1 MKSFLV
7 KNPIKAPFLF
17 LAFFVLVF
25 AIDFSSPAAA
35 VTQPPAT
42 TPSSSISFEKQEE
55 LKQLFFETEGTLKP
69 VDTTL
74 HQKGDGFIMD
84 QARYRLQASTQLSN
98 QNPININY
106 QDLNISL
113 IPNNLNPQTK
123 EGRLIQNGSEIDGT
137 DNPKLKDKGIIYDNA
152 YGNGTS
158 LGFIPNPMELQKVL
172 KLTKEAAQQNPNPSF
187 TLTLPKDATFTVGN
201 QNWDKTQPLE
211 VKGKTIHL
219 RYQDT
224 DAYLQPA
231 KVWDSNGNETQIT
244 LTLEQNPDG
253 SITLTKHLPEEFLQT
268 ATFPIYTDADITF
281 GAESVFNSASS
292 PYTSVSA
299 LDSTHVVAVYQD
311 VGNSSYGTAVVG
323 TVSGTDISFGAESVF
338 NSATSSYIS
347 VSALDSTHVVAVYRD
362 SGNSNYGTAVVGT
375 VSGTDIS
382 FGAESVFN
390 SASSLYTS
398 VSALDSTHVVA
409 VYQDVGNSSYGTA
422 IVGTISG
429 TDISFGAESVFNS
442 ASSPYTSVSALDSTH
457 VVAVYQDGGNS
468 DYGTAVVGTVSGTD
482 ISFGSEAVFNSAAS
496 YYTSVSAL
504 DSTHVVAVYRDAGNS
519 DYGTAIVGT
528 VSGTDI
534 SFGAESVFN
543 SALSSYTSV
552 SALDSTHVVA
562 VYQDFGNSSYGTAI
576 VGTISGTDISFGAES
591 VFNSGTSSYTSVSA
605 LDSTHVVAVYRDD
618 SNSNYG
624 TAVVGTVASN
634 TAPSISA
641 GPSDG
646 GSSSASP
653 TTVGSNVT
661 FTATATDGESDQ
673 YYLAI
678 CKTNSVTAVNSAA
691 PTCGGG
697 SWAISSATASGSQAS
712 VTYATVAGDSESNA
726 WFAFVCDN
734 NASSLCS
741 SSSQG
746 SGTTGSPFEVNH
758 VPTFTSVANTS
769 GYLNTG
775 DTLTFTSVASDSDT
789 SGTAD
794 TVTLYIC
801 KSNDFTG
808 TACGAGGSWA
818 TSSASSSN
826 PSATYTVL
834 SGDTD
839 GTITYYAN
847 LIDDSSAEASANPLT
862 GTFQIDN
869 TAPTVSLTGSL
880 TWPAPLTT
888 SFTPTASAS
897 DATSGIATY
906 AWSQTAGSG
915 TLTFSSA
922 STLSTSITV
931 DATGTYTVQ
940 LTVTDTA
947 GNQTTSSFD
956 LTWSNPSFG
965 GGGNGSGGGFSGGSG
980 GSSCPAPS
988 GTWTF
993 QINQGQPTTQ
1003 TRAVTL
1009 SFTSNPPITPS
1020 TLISDTPITVTLAN
1034 DSAFTNAVSKPY
1046 QPELPYTLTKDQGTK
1061 TVYAK
1066 LQNSCGSF
1074 TPTLSAAI
1082 DYIPP
1087 PFTFK
1092 MPFLFTRTLA
1102 PGDQGNDVKELQLFL
1117 TSLNLFPTT
1126 IIANGYYGPT
1136 TTGSV
1141 RKFQQSNNILQTG
1154 TFGPLTRRAANII
1167 QLTRA
1172 IRQLE
1177 EYLAKLAE

>member
-299 LDSTHVVAVYQD
+299 LDSPRVVAVYQD

-468 DYGTAVVGTVSGTD
+468 DYGTA
-482 ISFGSEAVFNSAAS
+482 
-496 YYTSVSAL
+496 
-504 DSTHVVAVYRDAGNS
+504 
-519 DYGTAIVGT
+519 IVGT

-562 VYQDFGNSSYGTAI
+562 VY
-576 VGTISGTDISFGAES
+576 
-591 VFNSGTSSYTSVSA
+591 
-605 LDSTHVVAVYRDD
+605 RDY

-988 GTWTF
+988 GTLTF

-1003 TRAVTL
+1003 PRAVTL

>member
-281 GAESVFNSASS
+281 GAESVFNSA
-292 PYTSVSA
+292 
-299 LDSTHVVAVYQD
+299 
-311 VGNSSYGTAVVG
+311 
-323 TVSGTDISFGAESVF
+323 
-338 NSATSSYIS
+338 TSSYIS

-362 SGNSNYGTAVVGT
+362 SGNSN
-375 VSGTDIS
+375 
-382 FGAESVFN
+382 
-390 SASSLYTS
+390 
-398 VSALDSTHVVA
+398 
-409 VYQDVGNSSYGTA
+409 
-422 IVGTISG
+422 
-429 TDISFGAESVFNS
+429 
-442 ASSPYTSVSALDSTH
+442 
-457 VVAVYQDGGNS
+457 
-468 DYGTAVVGTVSGTD
+468 YGTAVVGTVSGTD

>member
-382 FGAESVFN
+382 FG
-390 SASSLYTS
+390 
-398 VSALDSTHVVA
+398 
-409 VYQDVGNSSYGTA
+409 
-422 IVGTISG
+422 
-429 TDISFGAESVFNS
+429 
-442 ASSPYTSVSALDSTH
+442 
-457 VVAVYQDGGNS
+457 
-468 DYGTAVVGTVSGTD
+468 
-482 ISFGSEAVFNSAAS
+482 SEAVFNSAAS

-534 SFGAESVFN
+534 SFCAESVFN

>member
-382 FGAESVFN
+382 FG
-390 SASSLYTS
+390 
-398 VSALDSTHVVA
+398 
-409 VYQDVGNSSYGTA
+409 
-422 IVGTISG
+422 
-429 TDISFGAESVFNS
+429 
-442 ASSPYTSVSALDSTH
+442 
-457 VVAVYQDGGNS
+457 
-468 DYGTAVVGTVSGTD
+468 
-482 ISFGSEAVFNSAAS
+482 SEAVFNSAAS
-496 YYTSVSAL
+496 Y
-504 DSTHVVAVYRDAGNS
+504 
-519 DYGTAIVGT
+519 
-528 VSGTDI
+528 
-534 SFGAESVFN
+534 
-543 SALSSYTSV
+543 
-552 SALDSTHVVA
+552 
-562 VYQDFGNSSYGTAI
+562 
-576 VGTISGTDISFGAES
+576 
-591 VFNSGTSSYTSVSA
+591 YTSVSA

>member
-187 TLTLPKDATFTVGN
+187 TITLPKDATFTVGN

-311 VGNSSYGTAVVG
+311 
-323 TVSGTDISFGAESVF
+323 
-338 NSATSSYIS
+338 
-347 VSALDSTHVVAVYRD
+347 
-362 SGNSNYGTAVVGT
+362 
-375 VSGTDIS
+375 
-382 FGAESVFN
+382 
-390 SASSLYTS
+390 
-398 VSALDSTHVVA
+398 
-409 VYQDVGNSSYGTA
+409 
-422 IVGTISG
+422 
-429 TDISFGAESVFNS
+429 
-442 ASSPYTSVSALDSTH
+442 
-457 VVAVYQDGGNS
+457 
-468 DYGTAVVGTVSGTD
+468 
-482 ISFGSEAVFNSAAS
+482 
-496 YYTSVSAL
+496 
-504 DSTHVVAVYRDAGNS
+504 AGNS

-528 VSGTDI
+528 VSGSDI

-691 PTCGGG
+691 P
-697 SWAISSATASGSQAS
+697 
-712 VTYATVAGDSESNA
+712 
-726 WFAFVCDN
+726 
-734 NASSLCS
+734 
-741 SSSQG
+741 
-746 SGTTGSPFEVNH
+746 P
-758 VPTFTSVANTS
+758 
-769 GYLNTG
+769 
-775 DTLTFTSVASDSDT
+775 
-789 SGTAD
+789 
-794 TVTLYIC
+794 
-801 KSNDFTG
+801 
-808 TACGAGGSWA
+808 
-818 TSSASSSN
+818 
-826 PSATYTVL
+826 
-834 SGDTD
+834 
-839 GTITYYAN
+839 
-847 LIDDSSAEASANPLT
+847 
-862 GTFQIDN
+862 
-869 TAPTVSLTGSL
+869 
-880 TWPAPLTT
+880 
-888 SFTPTASAS
+888 
-897 DATSGIATY
+897 
-906 AWSQTAGSG
+906 
-915 TLTFSSA
+915 
-922 STLSTSITV
+922 
-931 DATGTYTVQ
+931 
-940 LTVTDTA
+940 
-947 GNQTTSSFD
+947 
-956 LTWSNPSFG
+956 
-965 GGGNGSGGGFSGGSG
+965 
-980 GSSCPAPS
+980 
-988 GTWTF
+988 
-993 QINQGQPTTQ
+993 
-1003 TRAVTL
+1003 
-1009 SFTSNPPITPS
+1009 
-1020 TLISDTPITVTLAN
+1020 
-1034 DSAFTNAVSKPY
+1034 
-1046 QPELPYTLTKDQGTK
+1046 
-1061 TVYAK
+1061 
-1066 LQNSCGSF
+1066 
-1074 TPTLSAAI
+1074 
-1082 DYIPP
+1082 
-1087 PFTFK
+1087 
-1092 MPFLFTRTLA
+1092 
-1102 PGDQGNDVKELQLFL
+1102 
-1117 TSLNLFPTT
+1117 
-1126 IIANGYYGPT
+1126 
-1136 TTGSV
+1136 
-1141 RKFQQSNNILQTG
+1141 
-1154 TFGPLTRRAANII
+1154 
-1167 QLTRA
+1167 
-1172 IRQLE
+1172 
-1177 EYLAKLAE
+1177 

>member
-281 GAESVFNSASS
+281 GAESVLNSAAPPS
-292 PYTSVSA
+292 PSVSA
-299 LDSTHVVAVYQD
+299 LDPPPVVAVYQD
-311 VGNSSYGTAVVG
+311 GANSSC
-323 TVSGTDISFGAESVF
+323 
-338 NSATSSYIS
+338 
-347 VSALDSTHVVAVYRD
+347 
-362 SGNSNYGTAVVGT
+362 GTAVVGT

-422 IVGTISG
+422 IVGTVSG
-429 TDISFGAESVFNS
+429 TDISFGAE
-442 ASSPYTSVSALDSTH
+442 
-457 VVAVYQDGGNS
+457 
-468 DYGTAVVGTVSGTD
+468 
-482 ISFGSEAVFNSAAS
+482 AVFNSAAS
-496 YYTSVSAL
+496 SYTSVSAL

-543 SALSSYTSV
+543 SALSSYP
-552 SALDSTHVVA
+552 
-562 VYQDFGNSSYGTAI
+562 
-576 VGTISGTDISFGAES
+576 
-591 VFNSGTSSYTSVSA
+591 SVSA

-947 GNQTTSSFD
+947 GNQTTSSFE

-1009 SFTSNPPITPS
+1009 S
-1020 TLISDTPITVTLAN
+1020 L
-1034 DSAFTNAVSKPY
+1034 
-1046 QPELPYTLTKDQGTK
+1046 
-1061 TVYAK
+1061 
-1066 LQNSCGSF
+1066 
-1074 TPTLSAAI
+1074 
-1082 DYIPP
+1082 
-1087 PFTFK
+1087 
-1092 MPFLFTRTLA
+1092 
-1102 PGDQGNDVKELQLFL
+1102 
-1117 TSLNLFPTT
+1117 
-1126 IIANGYYGPT
+1126 
-1136 TTGSV
+1136 
-1141 RKFQQSNNILQTG
+1141 
-1154 TFGPLTRRAANII
+1154 
-1167 QLTRA
+1167 
-1172 IRQLE
+1172 
-1177 EYLAKLAE
+1177 